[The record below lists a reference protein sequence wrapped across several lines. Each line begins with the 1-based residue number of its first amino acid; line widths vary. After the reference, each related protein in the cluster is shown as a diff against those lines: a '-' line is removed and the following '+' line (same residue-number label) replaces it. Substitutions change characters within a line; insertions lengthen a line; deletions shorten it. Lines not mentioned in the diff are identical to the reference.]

1 MWRLH
6 GIEPRLREKKI
17 TYVAWQRAKGNHL
30 RKKGAMTGHGS
41 DRDKK
46 RGGGHSGHPKVV
58 NFLDAKEPAQLSGGE
73 KQEHRMMA
81 SI

>member
-1 MWRLH
+1 
-6 GIEPRLREKKI
+6 
-17 TYVAWQRAKGNHL
+17 
-30 RKKGAMTGHGS
+30 MTGHGS

-46 RGGGHSGHPKVV
+46 KGGGHSGHPKVV